1 MVVVI
6 NSTFTRTRDCQLQ
19 SVTKKKQ
26 SEMWMIFS
34 GRRHIDFCK
43 EERKNRKGR
52 NTNNRFPAPNLSHI
66 PKKSRDMMNQVPG
79 MVMETERDVHR
90 FVIHSGESRVQVSLN
105 SAMSS
110 SVTVR
115 LVVLRSNIYTK
126 AFQLGHM
133 RTKSSS

>member
-1 MVVVI
+1 
-6 NSTFTRTRDCQLQ
+6 
-19 SVTKKKQ
+19 
-26 SEMWMIFS
+26 MIFS
-34 GRRHIDFCK
+34 GRRHIDFCE
-43 EERKNRKGR
+43 EERKNRKKFQDC
-52 NTNNRFPAPNLSHI
+52 FPTPNLSHI
-66 PKKSRDMMNQVPG
+66 PKMSRDMMNQVPG

-90 FVIHSGESRVQVSLN
+90 LVIHSGVSSVQVSLN

-133 RTKSSS
+133 RTKRSS